1 MRSSDMHAHHTPR
14 CLWRATEGNGDR
26 HTLRREQDARG
37 REYAVAGRRR
47 QQMPPRARRTPE
59 KRLADM
65 DSLGVDRH
73 LVSPSPGFYH
83 YDLDAAMTIAT
94 PRDCNH
100 EIRDMITSW
109 PDRFAGLATLPMQDV
124 PAAIAEKE
132 AILWTNLERLLGL

>member
-1 MRSSDMHAHHTPR
+1 
-14 CLWRATEGNGDR
+14 
-26 HTLRREQDARG
+26 
-37 REYAVAGRRR
+37 
-47 QQMPPRARRTPE
+47 
-59 KRLADM
+59 M